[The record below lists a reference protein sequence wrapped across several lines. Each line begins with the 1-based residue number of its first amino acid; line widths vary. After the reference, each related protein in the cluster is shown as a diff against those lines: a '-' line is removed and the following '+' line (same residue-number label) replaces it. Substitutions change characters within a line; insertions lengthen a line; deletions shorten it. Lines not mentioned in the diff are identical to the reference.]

1 VLSSLPSVP
10 STDGRGE
17 LRRRFVEAAR
27 RAQIVT
33 LVHRARTE
41 AELGDLVTAELCEA
55 FEAEIAFVLAPGDD
69 RRAGVVGAYGLR
81 PDEAERLPAQGVLDR
96 SIEVPQHFAGPNLL
110 TVGARALVLAPF
122 QATTAR
128 GVVGVARL
136 HDERFGEA
144 EAALLEAVAE
154 NIAHALE
161 RLRLGEER
169 DRLYRQAREQAQA
182 ARVIGSIADGVVLVD
197 DAGVVQLW
205 NPAAEA
211 ITGLQRDAV
220 VGRPLHEGIPAWSAV
235 ADSLRAV
242 REPAS
247 SSARATTVPIDLR
260 GRELWLSI
268 RAVGFAEGTVYA
280 FHDLTEER
288 RLEQLKADFI
298 ATVSHELRT
307 PLAAVH
313 GAAKTLLRDDV
324 DLGDDVSRQLLALV
338 SEQSDRLARMVEDIL
353 LASTLESPELELATE
368 RVDVS
373 ELAADAIAA
382 ARMHAGEQVTLE
394 LAAAPSLPQV
404 AADRDKL
411 RQVLVNLVGNA
422 VKYSPAGG
430 RIDVEVRAE
439 DGHVAVLV
447 RDEGLG
453 IAPSEQN
460 LIFEKFYRAD
470 ANMTR
475 GVSGSGLGLY
485 ISREL
490 VHRMGGTI
498 SVESEPGEGSTF
510 VVTLPAAVGPG
521 AIASIVNPGGEP
533 GGRLIVSVWR
543 PGRRSLRSNGFRWS
557 LAITVC
563 GRPPSMLT
571 LTVVQHEVAESQAT

>member
-1 VLSSLPSVP
+1 VSSSLPSARR
-10 STDGRGE
+10 TDGRGE

-33 LVHRARTE
+33 LVNRARTE

-55 FEAEIAFVLAPGDD
+55 FEAEIAFVLAVDD
-69 RRAGVVGAYGLR
+69 ERRPGVVGAYGLR
-81 PDEAERLPAQGVLDR
+81 PDEAERLPAQGVLDG
-96 SIEVPQHFAGPNLL
+96 SSEVPQLYAGPNLL

-122 QATTAR
+122 QAAAAR

-136 HDERFGEA
+136 HDERFDEA
-144 EAALLEAVAE
+144 EAALLEAVAAS
-154 NIAHALE
+154 IAHALE
-161 RLRLGEER
+161 RLRLAEEL
-169 DRLYRQAREQAQA
+169 DRLYRQAHEQAQA

-197 DAGVVQLW
+197 DAGNVQLW

-211 ITGLQRDAV
+211 ITGLPRDAV
-220 VGRPLHEGIPAWSAV
+220 VGGPLREAIPGWSAV
-235 ADSLRAV
+235 ADSLGA
-242 REPAS
+242 AS
-247 SSARATTVPIDLR
+247 DPTSSGARATTLPVDVA

-324 DLGDDVSRQLLALV
+324 DLGHEVSYQLLAMV

-368 RVDVS
+368 HVDVGD
-373 ELAADAIAA
+373 LAADAIASV
-382 ARMHAGEQVTLE
+382 RIHAGEQLALE
-394 LAAAPSLPQV
+394 LAVAPSVPPV

-430 RIDVEVRAE
+430 RIEVEVKA
-439 DGHVAVLV
+439 DTGHVAVLV

-453 IAPSEQN
+453 IAPAEQS

-498 SVESEPGEGSTF
+498 SVESQPDEGSTF
-510 VVTLPAAVGPG
+510 VVTLPAAAVG
-521 AIASIVNPGGEP
+521 ACA
-533 GGRLIVSVWR
+533 GRE
-543 PGRRSLRSNGFRWS
+543 
-557 LAITVC
+557 A
-563 GRPPSMLT
+563 
-571 LTVVQHEVAESQAT
+571 

>member
-1 VLSSLPSVP
+1 VLSSQPSAP
-10 STDGRGE
+10 QTDGRVE

-33 LVHRARTE
+33 LVNRAATE
-41 AELGDLVTAELCEA
+41 GELGELVTDELCEA
-55 FEAEIAFVLAPGDD
+55 FEAEIAFVLTLGDD
-69 RRAGVVGAYGLR
+69 HGPRIVGAYGLR
-81 PDEAERLPAQGVLDR
+81 ADEAKRLPAQGVLDR
-96 SIEVPQHFAGPNLL
+96 SIELPQIFEGRNLL
-110 TVGARALVLAPF
+110 SVGANALVLAPF
-122 QATTAR
+122 SLGSVR

-136 HDERFGEA
+136 HDERFDEA
-144 EAALLEAVAE
+144 EAALLEAVSAS
-154 NIAHALE
+154 IAHALE
-161 RLRLGEER
+161 RLRLSEER
-169 DRLYRQAREQAQA
+169 DRLYREAREQAQA
-182 ARVIGSIADGVVLVD
+182 ARVLGSIGDGVVLVD

-211 ITGLQRDAV
+211 ITGLPRDAV
-220 VGRPLHEGIPAWSAV
+220 VDRLLREVIPGWSAV
-235 ADSLRAV
+235 ADSLGAASD
-242 REPAS
+242 PAS
-247 SSARATTVPIDLR
+247 SSARATTLPIDIA
-260 GRELWLSI
+260 GREVWLSI

-324 DLGDDVSRQLLALV
+324 DLGHDVSRQLLGLV
-338 SEQSDRLARMVEDIL
+338 SDQSDRLARMVEDIL
-353 LASTLESPELELATE
+353 LASRLESPELELARE
-368 RVDVS
+368 HVDVGD
-373 ELAADAIAA
+373 LAADAVAG
-382 ARMHAGEQVTLE
+382 ARVQASEQLTLE
-394 LAAAPSLPQV
+394 LAVAPSVPAV

-411 RQVLVNLVGNA
+411 RQVLVNLVANA
-422 VKYSPAGG
+422 VKYSPDGG
-430 RIDVEVRAE
+430 RVAVEVKPE
-439 DGHVAVLV
+439 DGHVAVVV

-453 IAPSEQN
+453 IAPSEQS

-490 VHRMGGTI
+490 VQRMGGTI

-510 VVTLPAAVGPG
+510 VVTLPAAVGSR
-521 AIASIVNPGGEP
+521 A
-533 GGRLIVSVWR
+533 GREALPARPAQGSV
-543 PGRRSLRSNGFRWS
+543 
-557 LAITVC
+557 
-563 GRPPSMLT
+563 
-571 LTVVQHEVAESQAT
+571 

>member
-1 VLSSLPSVP
+1 VLSSRPSVP
-10 STDGRGE
+10 PTDGRGD

-33 LVHRARTE
+33 LVNRARTE

-55 FEAEIAFVLAPGDD
+55 FEAEIAFVLALGDD
-69 RRAGVVGAYGLR
+69 DRPGIVGAYGLQ
-81 PDEAERLPAQGVLDR
+81 PDDAERLPARGVLDR
-96 SIEVPQHFAGPNLL
+96 SIEVPQVFEGPNLL
-110 TVGARALVLAPF
+110 SVGARALVLAPF
-122 QATTAR
+122 RAATAH

-136 HDERFGEA
+136 HDEPFDAA
-144 EAALLEAVAE
+144 EAALLEAVAAS
-154 NIAHALE
+154 IAHALE
-161 RLRLGEER
+161 RLRLAAER
-169 DRLYRQAREQAQA
+169 DRLYRREHEQAQA
-182 ARVIGSIADGVVLVD
+182 ARVIGSIGDGVVLVD

-211 ITGLQRDAV
+211 ITGLPRDAV
-220 VGRPLHEGIPAWSAV
+220 VDRRVREAIPGWSAV
-235 ADSLRAV
+235 ADSLGSAS
-242 REPAS
+242 EPS
-247 SSARATTVPIDLR
+247 SSTARATTLPVEID
-260 GRELWLSI
+260 GREIWLSI

-313 GAAKTLLRDDV
+313 GAAKTLLRGDV
-324 DLGDDVSRQLLALV
+324 DLADDVSRQLLVLV

-353 LASTLESPELELATE
+353 LASSLESPELELATE
-368 RVDVS
+368 HVDVGD
-373 ELAADAIAA
+373 LAADAVAG
-382 ARMHAGEQVTLE
+382 ARVQASEQLTLE
-394 LAAAPSLPQV
+394 LAVAPSVPAV

-411 RQVLVNLVGNA
+411 RQVLVNLVANA

-430 RIDVEVRAE
+430 RIEVEVKPE
-439 DGHVAVLV
+439 DGHVAVVV

-453 IAPSEQN
+453 IAPSEQS

-510 VVTLPAAVGPG
+510 VVTLPAAAAG
-521 AIASIVNPGGEP
+521 ARAGREASPA
-533 GGRLIVSVWR
+533 R
-543 PGRRSLRSNGFRWS
+543 PAQDSG
-557 LAITVC
+557 
-563 GRPPSMLT
+563 
-571 LTVVQHEVAESQAT
+571 

>member
-1 VLSSLPSVP
+1 VSSSLPSAHP
-10 STDGRGE
+10 TDRHGE

-33 LVHRARTE
+33 LLNRARTE

-55 FEAEIAFVLAPGDD
+55 FEAEVAFVLALDG
-69 RRAGVVGAYGLR
+69 GTHTVVVGAYGLR

-96 SIEVPQHFAGPNLL
+96 SIETPQLFAGPNLL

-122 QATTAR
+122 RAANAS

-136 HDERFGEA
+136 HDERFDEA
-144 EAALLEAVAE
+144 EAALLEAVAAS
-154 NIAHALE
+154 IAHALE
-161 RLRLGEER
+161 RLRLAEER
-169 DRLYRQAREQAQA
+169 DRLYREAREQAQA
-182 ARVIGSIADGVVLVD
+182 ARVIGSIADGVMLVD
-197 DAGVVQLW
+197 DAGVIQLW

-211 ITGLQRDAV
+211 ITGLARDSV
-220 VGRPLHEGIPAWSAV
+220 LGGRLHEAIPGWSAV
-235 ADSLRAV
+235 ADSLGV
-242 REPAS
+242 VSDPGS
-247 SSARATTVPIDLR
+247 SSARATTVPLDVG
-260 GRELWLSI
+260 GREVWLSI
-268 RAVGFAEGTVYA
+268 RAVGFADGTVYA

-324 DLGDDVSRQLLALV
+324 DLGHEVSRQLLGLV
-338 SEQSDRLARMVEDIL
+338 SDQSDRLARMVEDIL
-353 LASTLESPELELATE
+353 LASRLESPELELAAE
-368 RVDVS
+368 HVDVG
-373 ELAADAIAA
+373 ELAADAIEAT
-382 ARMHAGEQVTLE
+382 RMQASEQLTLK
-394 LAAAPSLPQV
+394 LSVAPSLPPV
-404 AADRDKL
+404 AGDRDKL
-411 RQVLVNLVGNA
+411 RQVLVNLVANA

-430 RIDVEVRAE
+430 RVDVEVKAE
-439 DGHVAVLV
+439 DGRVVIVV
-447 RDEGLG
+447 RDQGLG
-453 IAPSEQN
+453 IAPSEQS

-510 VVTLPAAVGPG
+510 VVTLPTAAVGRRRPG
-521 AIASIVNPGGEP
+521 ARA
-533 GGRLIVSVWR
+533 
-543 PGRRSLRSNGFRWS
+543 PGRRG
-557 LAITVC
+557 
-563 GRPPSMLT
+563 
-571 LTVVQHEVAESQAT
+571 

>member
-1 VLSSLPSVP
+1 VLSSLSSARP
-10 STDGRGE
+10 TDGREE

-33 LVHRARTE
+33 LLNRARTE

-55 FEAEIAFVLAPGDD
+55 FEAEIAFVLALEDD
-69 RRAGVVGAYGLR
+69 GRLAVVGAYGLR
-81 PDEAERLPAQGVLDR
+81 PDEAYRLPAQGVLDR
-96 SIEVPQHFAGPNLL
+96 SIDVPQLFAGPNLL

-122 QATTAR
+122 ATATAR

-136 HDERFGEA
+136 YDERFDEA
-144 EAALLEAVAE
+144 EAALLEAVAAS
-154 NIAHALE
+154 IAHALE
-161 RLRLGEER
+161 RLRLAEER
-169 DRLYRQAREQAQA
+169 DRLYQQAREQAQA

-211 ITGLQRDAV
+211 ITGLPHEAV
-220 VGRPLHEGIPAWSAV
+220 VGCALGETIPGWSPV

-242 REPAS
+242 SDPAS
-247 SSARATTVPIDLR
+247 SSARATTVPLDVA

-268 RAVGFAEGTVYA
+268 RAVRFAEGTVYA

-313 GAAKTLLRDDV
+313 GAAKTLLRGDV
-324 DLGDDVSRQLLALV
+324 DLGHDVSRQLLVLV

-353 LASTLESPELELATE
+353 LASRLESPELELATE
-368 RVDVS
+368 SVDAGD
-373 ELAADAIAA
+373 LAADAIAA
-382 ARMHAGEQVTLE
+382 ARVQAGEQLALE
-394 LAAAPSLPQV
+394 LAVEPSVPPV

-430 RIDVEVRAE
+430 RIDVEVKAD
-439 DGHVAVLV
+439 DGQVAVVV

-453 IAPSEQN
+453 IAPSEQS

-498 SVESEPGEGSTF
+498 SVASEPGEGSTF
-510 VVTLPAAVGPG
+510 VVTLPAAVGARAG
-521 AIASIVNPGGEP
+521 REASPT
-533 GGRLIVSVWR
+533 R
-543 PGRRSLRSNGFRWS
+543 P
-557 LAITVC
+557 A
-563 GRPPSMLT
+563 
-571 LTVVQHEVAESQAT
+571 